1 MAEKLLGDG
10 TSFQDVE
17 ELRKQLAV
25 AELEEFEREEKI
37 TALSDEL
44 YRAKAEAQYEID
56 QLILSYKKDKE
67 AMKTAGFTR
76 QDDYEKY
83 LRNEILRDEIAEI
96 EDRYKSIQE
105 KIESIKHHKK
115 LRRLRIKNLTRKLD
129 NRKIFAAAI
138 FQGLGVG
145 DQIIIKQIV
154 EHEEPT
160 SKTSV

>member
-83 LRNEILRDEIAEI
+83 LRNEILRD
-96 EDRYKSIQE
+96 
-105 KIESIKHHKK
+105 
-115 LRRLRIKNLTRKLD
+115 
-129 NRKIFAAAI
+129 
-138 FQGLGVG
+138 
-145 DQIIIKQIV
+145 
-154 EHEEPT
+154 
-160 SKTSV
+160 